1 LNYNIKEA
9 FDSVIKTIKDLLNRI
24 EELRKY
30 GVDDDTKVCVLD
42 SKGCVDVRCIWEQK
56 VTTTKGFKSTE
67 KLFIC

>member
-1 LNYNIKEA
+1 M
-9 FDSVIKTIKDLLNRI
+9 TIKDLLNRI

-30 GVDDDTKVCVLD
+30 GAKCVYWIAN
-42 SKGCVDVRCIWEQK
+42 SDVRCIWEQK

>member
-1 LNYNIKEA
+1 M
-9 FDSVIKTIKDLLNRI
+9 TIKDLLNRI

-42 SKGCVDVRCIWEQK
+42 SKGCVVDTSDVRCIWEQK
-56 VTTTKGFKSTE
+56 VTTTKEFKSTE

>member
-1 LNYNIKEA
+1 M
-9 FDSVIKTIKDLLNRI
+9 TIKDLLNRI

-30 GVDDDTKVCVLD
+30 GVKVCVLD
-42 SKGCVDVRCIWEQK
+42 SKGCVVDTSDVRCIWEQK